1 MLEDVWFIIPG
12 GLIVR
17 PKRTSITLYAD
28 GLTNDWT
35 RYKEAWDLLR
45 DHRRRAR
52 KTVATGSRRC

>member
-28 GLTNDWT
+28 GLENDWT
-35 RYKEAWDLLR
+35 PYKEAWDLLR
-45 DHRRRAR
+45 NHRR
-52 KTVATGSRRC
+52 ATSL